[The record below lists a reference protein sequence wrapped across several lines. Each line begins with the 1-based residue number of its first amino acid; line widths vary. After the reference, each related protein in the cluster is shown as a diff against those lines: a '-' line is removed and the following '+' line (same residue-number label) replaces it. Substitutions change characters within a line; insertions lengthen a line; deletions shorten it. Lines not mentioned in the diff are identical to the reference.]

1 VTACRDLF
9 KGEFLMDSLKS
20 LADRKKD
27 IQFLMKYAVPEAQ
40 VKTAEALLDKYDTD
54 IIALNLLHSF
64 YINLPEGKDDSVTR
78 IRLLMRR
85 QGVFLLCVSTGNSM
99 HYLYLANK
107 EAAHIIG
114 TLAEG
119 IIDRELLDF
128 FGYADNKEV
137 LAITKKPEMLPE
149 YIPHTSDPNLCPSCH
164 AAVGEFHTLGCPVE
178 ICPWCKGQLTY
189 CNCRFTRLDI
199 DTMNRVE
206 QIEELLELLEEVGRI
221 AFKKEH
227 SPGYPTIGDE

>member
-1 VTACRDLF
+1 
-9 KGEFLMDSLKS
+9 MDTPKT
-20 LADRKKD
+20 LAERKKD
-27 IQFLMKYAVPEAQ
+27 IQFLMKYAVPEDQ
-40 VKTAEALLDKYDTD
+40 VEAAYALLEKYDAD

-64 YINLPEGKDDSVTR
+64 YIHLPEGTDDSVNGL
-78 IRLLMRR
+78 RLLTRR
-85 QGVFLLCVSTGNSM
+85 QGVFLICVSTGRGF
-99 HYLYLANK
+99 HYLYVVNN

-137 LAITKKPEMLPE
+137 LALTKEPEKLQVYEP
-149 YIPHTSDPNLCPSCH
+149 YAADSNLCPSCH

-178 ICPWCKGQLTY
+178 ICPWCRGQLTY

-199 DTMNRVE
+199 ESMDKVA
-206 QIEELLELLEEVGRI
+206 QIEKLRELLEEVGRI
-221 AFKKEH
+221 VFKKEH
-227 SPGYPTIGDE
+227 SPGYPTMDEE

>member
-1 VTACRDLF
+1 
-9 KGEFLMDSLKS
+9 MDTPKS

-40 VKTAEALLDKYDTD
+40 VKSALALLDKYDAD

-64 YINLPEGKDDSVTR
+64 YINLPEGMDDSVTG
-78 IRLLMRR
+78 IRLLTRR

-99 HYLYLANK
+99 QYLYLANM
-107 EAAHIIG
+107 EVAHIIG

-137 LAITKKPEMLPE
+137 LALTEKPEMLQE
-149 YIPHTSDPNLCPSCH
+149 YKPHTLDPNLCPSCH
-164 AAVGEFHTLGCPVE
+164 VAVGEFHTLGCPVE
-178 ICPWCKGQLTY
+178 ICPWCNGQLTY
-189 CNCRFTRLDI
+189 CNCRFTRLDV
-199 DTMNRVE
+199 DTMDKVE
-206 QIEELLELLEEVGRI
+206 QIEKLLELLEEVGRI
-221 AFKKEH
+221 TFKKED